1 MGFGVEGVLFTRL
14 AEGEAWPR
22 RWDLSSERAAD
33 IRRAITALCEWGL
46 WSPDLNATN
55 ILLPS
60 GGGAL
65 VLDWDRAQFE
75 PEGTDLAARYR
86 RRLERSLRKLGA
98 PAEAMAVI
106 GSAPL
111 P

>member
-1 MGFGVEGVLFTRL
+1 VEGVLFTRL

-22 RWDLSSERAAD
+22 RWDLSAGRAGA
-33 IRRAITALCEWGL
+33 IRQALASLCEWGL

-55 ILLPS
+55 ILLPP

-65 VLDWDRAQFE
+65 VLDWDRAGFT
-75 PEGTDLAARYR
+75 PAGTDLWPRYR
-86 RRLERSLRKLGA
+86 ARLERSLRKLGA
-98 PAEAMAVI
+98 PAEALSVI
-106 GSAPL
+106 GSAQL